1 MSFPEH
7 STISRKK
14 QGGANGA
21 PHTTHTHTLQM
32 KCKNRPGRWG
42 GIART
47 IQPAFNLHGPF
58 PASCRNA
65 WNLTEGRIPRAEISL
80 GAFRAF
86 FYCLFAFC
94 RRSLRRRVELPTG
107 PPPSARW
114 RAHAPR
120 QPWRRASNP
129 QSANL
134 RISLRRAR
142 QTTWRAPLAPAACSL
157 QPSAKS
163 LAHRPCSR
171 EGAHVAP
178 RSGAPPLHPW
188 GFHGRSLHPPSLSSI
203 GGSKTQPASG
213 SLGPNCQEEK
223 R

>member
-1 MSFPEH
+1 
-7 STISRKK
+7 
-14 QGGANGA
+14 
-21 PHTTHTHTLQM
+21 M
-32 KCKNRPGRWG
+32 KCKNRPGRGVEGRG
-42 GIART
+42 GHSSHYPTSIQLART
-47 IQPAFNLHGPF
+47 IPGFLQKRLEPHGGKD
-58 PASCRNA
+58 SQGRNKF
-65 WNLTEGRIPRAEISL
+65 G
-80 GAFRAF
+80 
-86 FYCLFAFC
+86 CLSSFLLLLVCFC
-94 RRSLRRRVELPTG
+94 RRSLRMRVELPTG

-157 QPSAKS
+157 QPFFQIPSPPPGS
-163 LAHRPCSR
+163 G

-188 GFHGRSLHPPSLSSI
+188 GFLGRSLHPPSLSSKGI
-203 GGSKTQPASG
+203 KNPARLRQPGPKLSRGEKVKGEEGSHKQIFFF
-213 SLGPNCQEEK
+213 LLK
-223 R
+223 RTLPL